1 MSTPLIKVTDA
12 RYVYSNGAVL
22 ALDGVSL
29 EIPEGQSVGIVG
41 QNGSG
46 KTTLTKLLNGLLK
59 PTSGSIVVD
68 GKDTAK
74 NSVQQMSST
83 VGYVFQNPNHQ
94 LFAPSVTAE
103 LAFGPTNLKLPPEEI
118 TERIAHALEF
128 FDIKQYA
135 EMHPYRLSFPLRKLV
150 GIASVFTMGPKVF
163 VLDEPT
169 TGQDHQ
175 TTKVINQLIH
185 RLQDRGS
192 TVICVS
198 HDMPLLADVSER
210 MIVMWNAKIIA
221 DGGAREVFGNTEV
234 MERTHIAPPQVT
246 QISLRLKSRKGKP
259 VSLSVAELSAELGGK
274 KKGAA

>member
-94 LFAPSVTAE
+94 LFAPSVNAE

-118 TERIAHALEF
+118 KERIAHAREF

-135 EMHPYRLSFPLRKLV
+135 EMHPYRLSVPLRKLV